1 MNTLSLRPVS
11 AALLL
16 LAVTLAI
23 GLAFINDQS
32 FWMDEGNAIIK
43 AIMPSMK
50 EMLEFSKHMRGSEIQ
65 MPLFMTAL
73 WGWEKLVGHSEYLL
87 RLMNLPFLVVAVFAL
102 RRMPFWP
109 LVCLTSPFVLYYAGE
124 LRPYMFQI
132 AGAAVGF
139 AALWRIAQPQEA
151 GKTEGLHGLLGA
163 GVFLAAASLTAG
175 VWSVGLLVGMVILRP
190 EWLKTKGFW
199 MKAAVW
205 LPFAAVVGGYH
216 IYMLSAGYRGAVAR
230 GGGLLSMGFGFYEL
244 MGLMGM
250 GPERDVIRS
259 SSVAGLLGGHIWL
272 PVYAVLFFLAWVGGV
287 KAWLGNKPAK
297 VWIGMAVAAGLPLG
311 MLACVSV
318 LANFS
323 VLGRHMSPVL
333 PWLLVPIG
341 WFIRESLRRQRAWLA
356 VAMVVVAGAVVSAV
370 ILRTAERHERDDYRQ
385 ATGLVVEDLK
395 KGRTVQWNADMN
407 APRFYVFRSGGK
419 AMINAIQILE
429 AERPATLLTVDVIY
443 INRPDLRYPGQDHR
457 KLLASQGFV
466 LDHQFKG
473 FEVWHSEYGR

>member
-1 MNTLSLRPVS
+1 MMVIIIALLEVA

-23 GLAFINDQS
+23 GLAFINGQS

-139 AALWRIAQPQEA
+139 AALWRIAQPQEE
-151 GKTEGLHGLLGA
+151 GKTDGLHGLLGA

-175 VWSVGLLVGMVILRP
+175 VWSVGLLAGMVILRP
-190 EWLKTKGFW
+190 DWLKTKGFW
-199 MKAAVW
+199 LKAALW
-205 LPFAAVVGGYH
+205 LPFALIVGGYH
-216 IYMLSAGYRGAVAR
+216 LHMLSEGYRGAVAR
-230 GGGLLSMGFGFYEL
+230 GGGLLTMGFGFYEL

-250 GPERDVIRS
+250 GPERDSIRS
-259 SSVAGLLGGHIWL
+259 SSVAGLLGEHIWL
-272 PVYAVLFFLAWVGGV
+272 PVYAVLFALAWAGGV
-287 KAWLGNKPAK
+287 KVWLGDKPAK
-297 VWIGMAVAAGLPLG
+297 VWIGMAVAAGLPLAI
-311 MLACVSV
+311 LAGVSV
-318 LANFS
+318 FANFS

-333 PWLLVPIG
+333 PWLL
-341 WFIRESLRRQRAWLA
+341 Q
-356 VAMVVVAGAVVSAV
+356 AVVMQ
-370 ILRTAERHERDDYRQ
+370 RF
-385 ATGLVVEDLK
+385 
-395 KGRTVQWNADMN
+395 VQ
-407 APRFYVFRSGGK
+407 
-419 AMINAIQILE
+419 
-429 AERPATLLTVDVIY
+429 
-443 INRPDLRYPGQDHR
+443 
-457 KLLASQGFV
+457 FV
-466 LDHQFKG
+466 
-473 FEVWHSEYGR
+473 